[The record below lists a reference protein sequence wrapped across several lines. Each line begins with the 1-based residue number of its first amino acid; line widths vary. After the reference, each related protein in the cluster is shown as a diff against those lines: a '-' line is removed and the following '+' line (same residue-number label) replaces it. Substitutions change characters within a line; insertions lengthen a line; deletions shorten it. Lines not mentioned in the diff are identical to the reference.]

1 MAITNI
7 KKTGGTLVIPI
18 LSANIDN
25 IDFTNIPGGGK
36 GTQGKT
42 FWNDKA
48 NINVWKDG
56 GDGTQWKPSVNAV
69 DIDWNGAV
77 VGENKTLNTT
87 GEVLSMLKEAYNTAK
102 NAQPKGDYL
111 TSIPDE
117 YVTETELSNKGYL
130 TAVPS
135 GYVTETELNAVIK
148 TLSDRITALEN
159 NKIYEVKSVT
169 LTNLRCDVL
178 SSAKTIPATGG
189 TFTITANSGYSL
201 PNDVTVTGATSSW
214 NKSTGVLTISNVT
227 GEVTVSASGIA
238 NVPTAIAFKSTS
250 GTDLTSCEITGQN
263 GAQQFKVVPSNNKG
277 LITSQSKVVFTDIP
291 SQFGIYNGNTKLSA
305 NTPYDSSITF
315 TVKATSKTNG
325 LITVKADK
333 ASSIT
338 DTLSI
343 TVKEGSVSKVDI
355 TTSDT
360 KTSTYKGG
368 NVTIALS
375 VSETMFATPTISW
388 SSDGGELQ
396 NKSISGATFVAPE
409 NTTTSDKVYTITAK
423 YSDTLKDSMMVTVPA
438 KPEDKKYYWYVGN
451 KSPEGMTPPSIG
463 NANSKLCTWTSIGT
477 SLPTNQIK
485 VYKGDE
491 INYDDHTWYVAAPY
505 DSNYVL
511 YNGTGVASNEAAFN
525 ISNAII
531 GGIKYKIWTS
541 KGVSDQVVGYLK
553 R

>member
-1 MAITNI
+1 MKDYRNFVIVNNGKKMATTFFANCSSTASIKLYNIIIMDNNTTYTYIGGEITFGSSAINSGFGIDSSLVRYIYIENEGDKYDKYRDSVYKVITELI
-7 KKTGGTLVIPI
+7 K
-18 LSANIDN
+18 
-25 IDFTNIPGGGK
+25 
-36 GTQGKT
+36 
-42 FWNDKA
+42 
-48 NINVWKDG
+48 
-56 GDGTQWKPSVNAV
+56 
-69 DIDWNGAV
+69 DID
-77 VGENKTLNTT
+77 LLT
-87 GEVLSMLKEAYNTAK
+87 GRVN
-102 NAQPKGDYL
+102 
-111 TSIPDE
+111 
-117 YVTETELSNKGYL
+117 
-130 TAVPS
+130 
-135 GYVTETELNAVIK
+135 
-148 TLSDRITALEN
+148 ALEN

-178 SSAKTIPATGG
+178 SSAKTIPAKGG

-214 NKSTGVLTISNVT
+214 NKSTGVLIIYDVI

-250 GTDLTSCEITGQN
+250 DTDLTSCEITGQN
-263 GAQQFKVVPSNNKG
+263 GIQQFKAVPSNNKG

-325 LITVKADK
+325 SITVKADK

-343 TVKEGSVSKVDI
+343 TVNEGSVSNVDI

-423 YSDTLKDSMMVTVPA
+423 YSDTLKDSMKVTVPA
-438 KPEDKKYYWYVGN
+438 KPEDKKYYWYVGAN
-451 KSPEGMTPPSIG
+451 DPTNMTSISPIVSDKTSPGWRYMGTSIPTYSKTNPLW
-463 NANSKLCTWTSIGT
+463 NANDEIDLGLATKQTIYIALPSDNIKSRNDISGADVTTDAWSINSTKKTIGGINYTIWTSIG
-477 SLPTNQIK
+477 
-485 VYKGDE
+485 
-491 INYDDHTWYVAAPY
+491 
-505 DSNYVL
+505 
-511 YNGTGVASNEAAFN
+511 
-525 ISNAII
+525 
-531 GGIKYKIWTS
+531 KYKYWSETL
-541 KGVSDQVVGYLK
+541 Y
-553 R
+553 